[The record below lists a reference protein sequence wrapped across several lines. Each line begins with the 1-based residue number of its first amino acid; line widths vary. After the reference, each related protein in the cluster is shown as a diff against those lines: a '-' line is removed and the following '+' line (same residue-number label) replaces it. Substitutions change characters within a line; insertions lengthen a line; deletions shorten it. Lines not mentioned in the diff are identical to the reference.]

1 MQAEG
6 EGVAVLRAQG
16 GEGGAGGGV
25 GVDRGLEVGGDRHA
39 AGAGVGALP
48 AAIGLGG
55 LDMGEAVL
63 GHPAFGDQAGDV
75 LDVDLAPGALAA
87 ARGVALQVAGGV
99 EALADRVDPAPAER
113 DVDGLASGVIEGRPE
128 ASLWILIQTSGSLA
142 WCAPSQAWKLAAF
155 SKARMRVGSTVTGAM
170 GCRILQAGAEGN
182 GCAGGAFAAQG
193 PMRKIA
199 GMFWKLPAL
208 GKISK
213 IGIVPPQA
221 PAGPRGGGGG
231 PDRQGRGAAYRRVGG
246 VPPARRGAAVPRLR
260 QRRDG
265 RDGRHPARGAA
276 EDARTLVPWAQV
288 FSDARMGREI
298 HNQVLA
304 YAHAASNFGG
314 AFRWMAFIDA
324 DEFLVPK
331 RAASIPEA
339 LAHLGDA
346 VNVSLPWHM
355 FGRSGHGAAP
365 EGGVLRN
372 YLRRARDPM
381 SDVRGVRA
389 FKVIVDPCHLTA
401 LRVHS
406 METDGSGRTCNDAG
420 VAVEEA
426 ERERPGFY
434 SAEHLQLNH
443 YYTRSEE
450 ELAAKIGRGPNLAAK
465 RGEYARKVRR
475 TVANIEADEV
485 EDRAALDYLARIGWE
500 AP

>member
-1 MQAEG
+1 M
-6 EGVAVLRAQG
+6 LYR
-16 GEGGAGGGV
+16 
-25 GVDRGLEVGGDRHA
+25 
-39 AGAGVGALP
+39 
-48 AAIGLGG
+48 
-55 LDMGEAVL
+55 EA
-63 GHPAFGDQAGDV
+63 
-75 LDVDLAPGALAA
+75 
-87 ARGVALQVAGGV
+87 
-99 EALADRVDPAPAER
+99 
-113 DVDGLASGVIEGRPE
+113 
-128 ASLWILIQTSGSLA
+128 
-142 WCAPSQAWKLAAF
+142 
-155 SKARMRVGSTVTGAM
+155 
-170 GCRILQAGAEGN
+170 
-182 GCAGGAFAAQG
+182 
-193 PMRKIA
+193 
-199 GMFWKLPAL
+199 MFWKLPAL

-213 IGIVPPQA
+213 IGIVPPA
-221 PAGPRGGGGG
+221 PLP
-231 PDRQGRGAAYRRVGG
+231 GREG
-246 VPPARRGAAVPRLR
+246 VAVALIVRNE
-260 QRRDG
+260 
-265 RDGRHPARGAA
+265 GRHIGEWAEFHLRAGVRHFLVYDNGGTDATVAILREVLGAQC
-276 EDARTLVPWAQV
+276 TVVPWAQV
-288 FSDARMGREI
+288 FSDARMRREI

-365 EGGVLRN
+365 AGGVLRN

-406 METDGSGRTCNDAG
+406 METDGSGRTRNDAG
-420 VAVEEA
+420 MAVEER
-426 ERERPGFY
+426 EREKPGFY

-443 YYTRSEE
+443 YYTRSEA

>member
-1 MQAEG
+1 MPACVPGDPVVE
-6 EGVAVLRAQG
+6 RA
-16 GEGGAGGGV
+16 
-25 GVDRGLEVGGDRHA
+25 
-39 AGAGVGALP
+39 
-48 AAIGLGG
+48 
-55 LDMGEAVL
+55 
-63 GHPAFGDQAGDV
+63 
-75 LDVDLAPGALAA
+75 APWDKG
-87 ARGVALQVAGGV
+87 
-99 EALADRVDPAPAER
+99 
-113 DVDGLASGVIEGRPE
+113 
-128 ASLWILIQTSGSLA
+128 
-142 WCAPSQAWKLAAF
+142 
-155 SKARMRVGSTVTGAM
+155 
-170 GCRILQAGAEGN
+170 
-182 GCAGGAFAAQG
+182 
-193 PMRKIA
+193 

-213 IGIVPPQA
+213 IGIVPPR
-221 PAGPRGGGGG
+221 PLP
-231 PDRQGRGAAYRRVGG
+231 
-246 VPPARRGAAVPRLR
+246 
-260 QRRDG
+260 G
-265 RDGRHPARGAA
+265 RDGVAIALILKNEARHIA
-276 EDARTLVPWAQV
+276 EWAEFHRRAGIVRVIAYDNGGTDGTASILREVLGDALTLVPWAQI
-288 FSDARMGREI
+288 FSDVRMGREI

-331 RAASIPEA
+331 AAASIPEA

-346 VNVSLPWHM
+346 RNVSLPWHM
-355 FGRSGHGAAP
+355 FGRSDHETAP
-365 EGGVLRN
+365 PGGVLAN

-406 METDGSGRTCNDAG
+406 METDGSGRTRNDAG
-420 VAVEEA
+420 LEVDEA
-426 ERERPGFY
+426 ARERPGFY
-434 SAEHLQLNH
+434 STTHLQLNH

-465 RGEYARKVRR
+465 RGEYERKVRR